1 MMTEFLSL
9 DNLLI
14 LAAGGVVLFIAIFAL
29 RGVIKVAFKL
39 LRILLILFAIAVIA
53 GALFGYLDISVI

>member
-1 MMTEFLSL
+1 MTEFLSL
-9 DNLLI
+9 DNFLI

-53 GALFGYLDISVI
+53 GALFGYLDISLI

>member
-1 MMTEFLSL
+1 MTEFLSL

>member
-1 MMTEFLSL
+1 MTEFLSL
-9 DNLLI
+9 DNFLI